1 MNPDKHLHILYL
13 PRWYPSNQDPMFGL
27 FVKKHAL
34 AAVKAGYRVSV
45 AYAVPDK
52 ELPGGSKYSTEVKQE
67 GAFTEV
73 ITTYL
78 STGGFSGQWR
88 QAVAWR
94 KAIKLCVRQS
104 GRPELVHAHI
114 LTRTAIIAALLSIL
128 WRIPYLI
135 TEHWSRYYP
144 ENLQYKGWLRKTV
157 TRYVVKKAGSVSV
170 VSERLA
176 TAMQRQGL
184 RFYPELLP
192 NVVDTT
198 LFQPAKDNV
207 DPYKIISVTCFE
219 ERSKNLKMLID
230 AFALVLNDMPDA
242 RLVLVGEGADLEAT
256 IAYVNGKNFQPGAVR
271 FTGML
276 QDEALAA
283 EIRTSACLAL
293 SSNYETFGIVAFE
306 AMASGIPV
314 VTTDVADLKSFIG
327 NDSGKIVQQGDTTGF
342 AAALLEV
349 LGHPEKFDRAGMAGA
364 VRHKFGE
371 KVVSDKLDML
381 YQSVM
386 NRSKHGGDQR

>member
-13 PRWYPSNQDPMFGL
+13 PRWYPGKQDPMLGL

-52 ELPGGSKYSTEVKQE
+52 ELPGGSKYNTEVKQE

-73 ITTYL
+73 ITAYL

-94 KAIKLCVRQS
+94 KAIKMCVRQS
-104 GRPELVHAHI
+104 GKPDLVHAHI

-192 NVVDTT
+192 NVVDTN
-198 LFQPAKDNV
+198 LFQPAMDTV

-230 AFALVLNDMPDA
+230 AFALVLKDMPDA
-242 RLVLVGEGADLEAT
+242 RLVLVGIGADHEAT
-256 IAYVNGKNFQPGAVR
+256 ITYVNGKDFQPGAVR

-314 VTTDVADLKSFIG
+314 VTTDVADLKVFIG
-327 NDSGKIVQQGDTTGF
+327 NDFGKIVQQGDTSGF

-349 LGHPEKFDRAGMAGA
+349 LGHPEKIDHAGMVEA
-364 VRHKFGE
+364 VKQKFSE

-386 NRSKHGGDQR
+386 NRSKDDGEQR